1 MKRSKKI
8 AVALLLSICMLF
20 GSVASVAYA
29 EEAQS
34 RMLYFSYYYADLHIE
49 DDGRAFPCASLAG
62 KCAAN
67 SSSIMLILQR
77 QIGDSWGNVD
87 SWYVEEDYEYAA
99 ILEECR
105 VSRGTYRC
113 VGTFTIN
120 TDEGSETRY
129 ATTAERTY

>member
-8 AVALLLSICMLF
+8 AVALLLSVCMLF

-29 EEAQS
+29 EEAQN
-34 RMLYFSYYYADLHIE
+34 RMLYFSNYYADLHIE
-49 DDGRAFPCASLAG
+49 DDGRAFPCASLNA
-62 KCAAN
+62 KCLVN

-77 QIGDSWGNVD
+77 QIGDSWGYVT
-87 SWYVEEDYEYAA
+87 SWYVETNEPYADIA
-99 ILEECR
+99 EQCR

-120 TDEGSETRY
+120 TDSGSETREMIS
-129 ATTAERTY
+129 AERTY

>member
-29 EEAQS
+29 DEAQN
-34 RMLYFSYYYADLHIE
+34 RMLYFSYYYADLFIE
-49 DDGRAFPCASLAG
+49 DDGTAYPCASLSA
-62 KCAAN
+62 KCEVN
-67 SSSIMLILQR
+67 SASIMLILQR
-77 QIGDSWGNVD
+77 KVGDSWGNVT
-87 SWYVEEDYEYAA
+87 SWYEETTDPIAGIA
-99 ILEECR
+99 EECR

-120 TDEGSETRY
+120 TDSGSETRY

>member
-8 AVALLLSICMLF
+8 VVTLLLSVCMLF

-34 RMLYFSYYYADLHIE
+34 RMLYFSNYYADLHIE
-49 DDGRAFPCASLAG
+49 DDGRAFPCASLNA
-62 KCAAN
+62 KCPAN

-87 SWYVEEDYEYAA
+87 SWYVETPYEFAA
-99 ILEECR
+99 IAEECR

-113 VGTFTIN
+113 VGTFTIT